1 MATDHSRL
9 SAARIATYVAVP
21 IALAVLLIS
30 ALIYGGFG
38 TQDSPGPSSAA
49 TGPVSMDAPP
59 LSPEY
64 APVCQQIVA
73 DLPET
78 AAGHA
83 RRPVTDGPEQNAA
96 YGDPPIT
103 VACGTTAPMF
113 PPTDE
118 VYLLSGVCWHAVRS
132 GDTTAWTT
140 VDRIVPVTVAVPGDA
155 DGSAQSVVPFS
166 EAVGTNDPRLPTVPS
181 GCS

>member
-1 MATDHSRL
+1 MTNDPSRR
-9 SAARIATYVAVP
+9 SAARIATFVAVP

-30 ALIYGGFG
+30 ALTYGGFG
-38 TQDSPGPSSAA
+38 TEEPPTPSPTA
-49 TGPVSMDAPP
+49 TGPVPMAAPA
-59 LSPEY
+59 LLPEY
-64 APVCQQIVA
+64 VPVCQQVVA
-73 DLPET
+73 NLPEN

-103 VACGTTAPMF
+103 LVCGTLQPTF

-118 VYLLSGVCWHAVRS
+118 VYTLSGVCWHATP
-132 GDTTAWTT
+132 GTASTSWTT
-140 VDRIVPVTVAVPGDA
+140 VDRVVPVTVMVPGSK
-155 DGSAQSVVPFS
+155 DGSGQSVVPFS
-166 EAVGTNDPRLPTVPS
+166 EAIRNNDPRLPTVPS

>member
-1 MATDHSRL
+1 MATDQSRP

-30 ALIYGGFG
+30 ALMFGGFG
-38 TQDSPGPSSAA
+38 TQDSPGPGSVA
-49 TGPVSMDAPP
+49 TGPVSMAAPTLP
-59 LSPEY
+59 PEY
-64 APVCQQIVA
+64 VPVCQQIVA
-73 DLPET
+73 KLPTT

-103 VACGTTAPMF
+103 VACGTAAPTF

-132 GDTTAWTT
+132 GDITAWTT
-140 VDRIVPVTVAVPGDA
+140 VDRVVPVTVAVPGDA

>member
-1 MATDHSRL
+1 MATDQSRL
-9 SAARIATYVAVP
+9 SAARIATYVALP

-30 ALIYGGFG
+30 ALMFGGFG
-38 TQDSPGPSSAA
+38 TQDSPGPGAAA
-49 TGPVSMDAPP
+49 TGPVSMAAPTLP
-59 LSPEY
+59 PEY
-64 APVCQQIVA
+64 VPVCQQIVA
-73 DLPET
+73 KLPAT
-78 AAGHA
+78 VAGHA

-103 VACGTTAPMF
+103 VACGTTTPTF

-140 VDRIVPVTVAVPGDA
+140 VDRVVPVTVAVPGDA

-166 EAVGTNDPRLPTVPS
+166 EAVRTNDPRLPTVPS